1 MTGIINNTDNT
12 NNTNSSTSA
21 DASRGSDSPSAAAA
35 VARRPRLRWW
45 HAAIIVMS
53 ILAATG
59 IGGFIMIHNKLQQQK
74 QDAFQQEM
82 VNIVYSSECKKLIEE
97 RLKYFDPDAL
107 TDKGVIKT
115 YKIIDSSIKHSPMGG
130 LHFTIIIN
138 NDESLVTSFG
148 VDKPS
153 FTFDEG
159 HPDGKLTDEGG
170 VTSKELKNLLE
181 ARYGKGYLDK

>member
-1 MTGIINNTDNT
+1 MTGINNNTDNT
-12 NNTNSSTSA
+12 NNTNSSASA
-21 DASRGSDSPSAAAA
+21 NASWTPGSTSAAAA
-35 VARRPRLRWW
+35 AARRPRLKWW
-45 HAAIIVMS
+45 LVAIIVVS
-53 ILAATG
+53 VLASTG
-59 IGGFIMIHNKLQQQK
+59 IGGFIMIHNKIQQQK

-82 VNIVYSSECKKLIEE
+82 VNIVHSSECRKLIEE
-97 RLKYFDPDAL
+97 RLKYFDRNAL

-115 YKIIDSSIKHSPMGG
+115 YKIDESSIKHSPMGG

-153 FTFDEG
+153 FTFDET
-159 HPDGKLTDEGG
+159 HPEGKLTDEGG
-170 VTSKELKNLLE
+170 ITSKELKNLLE

>member
-1 MTGIINNTDNT
+1 MTGINNTDNT
-12 NNTNSSTSA
+12 NNTNSSSSA
-21 DASRGSDSPSAAAA
+21 DASWVSDSPSAAAA
-35 VARRPRLRWW
+35 DAGRPRLRWW
-45 HAAIIVMS
+45 HVAIIVVS
-53 ILAATG
+53 VLAVTG
-59 IGGFIMIHNKLQQQK
+59 IGGFIMIHNKIQQQE

-82 VNIVYSSECKKLIEE
+82 VNIVHSSECRKLIEE
-97 RLKYFDPDAL
+97 RLKYFDRDAL

-115 YKIIDSSIKHSPMGG
+115 YKIDESSIKHSPMGG

-153 FTFDEG
+153 FTFDET
-159 HPDGKLTDEGG
+159 HPEGKLTDEGG
-170 VTSKELKNLLE
+170 ITSKELKNLLE

>member
-1 MTGIINNTDNT
+1 MTGINNTDNT
-12 NNTNSSTSA
+12 NNTNSSSSA
-21 DASRGSDSPSAAAA
+21 DASWGSDSPSATAADA
-35 VARRPRLRWW
+35 GRPRLRWW
-45 HAAIIVMS
+45 HVAIIVVS
-53 ILAATG
+53 VLAVTG
-59 IGGFIMIHNKLQQQK
+59 IGGFIMIHNKIQQQE

-82 VNIVYSSECKKLIEE
+82 VSIVHSSECRKLIEE
-97 RLKYFDPDAL
+97 RLKYFDRDAL

-115 YKIIDSSIKHSPMGG
+115 YKIDESSIKHSPMGG

-153 FTFDEG
+153 FTFDET
-159 HPDGKLTDEGG
+159 HPEGKLTDEGG
-170 VTSKELKNLLE
+170 ITSKELKNLLE

>member
-1 MTGIINNTDNT
+1 MTGINNTDNT
-12 NNTNSSTSA
+12 NNTNSSSSA
-21 DASRGSDSPSAAAA
+21 DASWESDSPSAAAA
-35 VARRPRLRWW
+35 DAGRPRLRWW
-45 HAAIIVMS
+45 HVAIIVVS
-53 ILAATG
+53 VLAVTG
-59 IGGFIMIHNKLQQQK
+59 IGGFIMIHNKIQQQE

-82 VNIVYSSECKKLIEE
+82 VSIVHSSECRKLIEE
-97 RLKYFDPDAL
+97 RLKYFDRDAL

-115 YKIIDSSIKHSPMGG
+115 YKIDESSIKHSPMGG

-153 FTFDEG
+153 FTFDET
-159 HPDGKLTDEGG
+159 HPEGKLTDEGG
-170 VTSKELKNLLE
+170 ITSKELKNLLE

>member
-1 MTGIINNTDNT
+1 MTGINNTDNT
-12 NNTNSSTSA
+12 NNTNSSSSA
-21 DASRGSDSPSAAAA
+21 DASWGSDSPSAAAA
-35 VARRPRLRWW
+35 DAGRPRLRWW
-45 HAAIIVMS
+45 YVAIIVVS
-53 ILAATG
+53 VLAVTG
-59 IGGFIMIHNKLQQQK
+59 IGGFIMIHNKIQQQE

-82 VNIVYSSECKKLIEE
+82 VSIVHSSECRKLIEE
-97 RLKYFDPDAL
+97 RLKYFDRDAL

-115 YKIIDSSIKHSPMGG
+115 YKIDESSIKHSPMGG

-153 FTFDEG
+153 FTFDET
-159 HPDGKLTDEGG
+159 HPEGKLTDEGG
-170 VTSKELKNLLE
+170 ITSKELKNLLE

>member
-1 MTGIINNTDNT
+1 MTGINNTDNT
-12 NNTNSSTSA
+12 NNTNSSSSA
-21 DASRGSDSPSAAAA
+21 DASWVSDSPSAAAA
-35 VARRPRLRWW
+35 DAGRPRLRWW
-45 HAAIIVMS
+45 HVAIIVVS
-53 ILAATG
+53 VLAVTG
-59 IGGFIMIHNKLQQQK
+59 IGGFIMIRNKLQQQE

-82 VNIVYSSECKKLIEE
+82 VNIVHSSECRKLIEA
-97 RLKYFDPDAL
+97 RLKYFDRDAL

-115 YKIIDSSIKHSPMGG
+115 YKIDESSIKHSPMGG

-153 FTFDEG
+153 FTFDET
-159 HPDGKLTDEGG
+159 HPEGKLTDEGG
-170 VTSKELKNLLE
+170 ITSKELKNLLE

>member
-1 MTGIINNTDNT
+1 MTGINNTDNT
-12 NNTNSSTSA
+12 NNTNSS
-21 DASRGSDSPSAAAA
+21 ASVNASWKPGSTSAAAA
-35 VARRPRLRWW
+35 AARRPRLKWW
-45 HAAIIVMS
+45 LVAIIAVS
-53 ILAATG
+53 VLAATG
-59 IGGFIMIHNKLQQQK
+59 IGGFIMIHNKIQQQE

-82 VNIVYSSECKKLIEE
+82 VNIVHSSECRKLIEE
-97 RLKYFDPDAL
+97 RLKYFDRDAL

-115 YKIIDSSIKHSPMGG
+115 YKIDESSIKHSPMGG

-153 FTFDEG
+153 FTFDET
-159 HPDGKLTDEGG
+159 HPEGKLTDEGG
-170 VTSKELKNLLE
+170 ITSKELKNLLE